1 LKRVKQNRG
10 VKIPNARVWAGW
22 DKGIYL
28 KNRRLA
34 REAGNAGGQ
43 KGRGLGGRNFCPPS
57 LSDSDFSA
65 AEFRFSLREKRRQ
78 LKRCCPCPSR
88 PYAGNNK
95 ELPLFLLTKQIKL
108 CIIMLVLV
116 IGF

>member
-34 REAGNAGGQ
+34 RKRAMRAGKKEGVLGEGIFARPPQFSAKFLPAAAGG
-43 KGRGLGGRNFCPPS
+43 GLKIGIGVFSVESSNFFQQTPH
-57 LSDSDFSA
+57 
-65 AEFRFSLREKRRQ
+65 
-78 LKRCCPCPSR
+78 
-88 PYAGNNK
+88 
-95 ELPLFLLTKQIKL
+95 
-108 CIIMLVLV
+108 
-116 IGF
+116 

>member
-34 REAGNAGGQ
+34 RKRAMRAG
-43 KGRGLGGRNFCPPS
+43 K
-57 LSDSDFSA
+57 
-65 AEFRFSLREKRRQ
+65 
-78 LKRCCPCPSR
+78 
-88 PYAGNNK
+88 K
-95 ELPLFLLTKQIKL
+95 EG
-108 CIIMLVLV
+108 VLV
-116 IGF
+116 VL